1 MTQVA
6 SPPTVLRV
14 HSGPQARCDVCGAIS
29 VQTELIR
36 DPFIYGSGANAV
48 ELTAD
53 VRVHTCSTCGD
64 SFTDNEADVAYDEAV
79 CRHLGILTPAEIRAM
94 REGYG
99 LTRAE
104 LSHLTGFGKAT
115 LGRWERGEVNQNRSA
130 DRYLRLLQ
138 DPVVMRRLQAL
149 AEPADSPGSSRT
161 PVRPA
166 APTYVFI
173 AVPKQNDIREE
184 YRGFSPGPG
193 KTSRSFN
200 FEGSVAA

>member
-6 SPPTVLRV
+6 SPPTVLRA

-29 VQTELIR
+29 VQTELMR

-53 VRVHTCSTCGD
+53 VWVHTCSACGD
-64 SFTDNEADVAYDEAV
+64 SYTDDEADVAYDEAV
-79 CRHLGILTPAEIRAM
+79 CRHLGVLTPAEIRDM

-104 LSHLTGFGKAT
+104 FAQLTGFGKAT
-115 LGRWERGEVNQNRSA
+115 VGRWERGEVTQNRSA

-138 DPVVMRRLQAL
+138 EPGVMRRLRAL
-149 AEPADSPGSSRT
+149 GEVTDSAGLQTPA
-161 PVRPA
+161 RPR
-166 APTYVFI
+166 VFI
-173 AVPKQNDIREE
+173 FDCIQVSSQRVIRENA
-184 YRGFSPGPG
+184 RGLNPGIWKADPG
-193 KTSRSFN
+193 LG
-200 FEGSVAA
+200 FEAGAEA

>member
-6 SPPTVLRV
+6 SPPTVLRA

-29 VQTELIR
+29 VQTELMR

-53 VRVHTCSTCGD
+53 VWVHTCSACGD
-64 SFTDNEADVAYDEAV
+64 SYTDDEADVAYDEAV
-79 CRHLGILTPAEIRAM
+79 CRHLGVLTPAEIRDM

-104 LSHLTGFGKAT
+104 FAQLTGFGKAT
-115 LGRWERGEVNQNRSA
+115 VGRWERGEVTQNRSA

-138 DPVVMRRLQAL
+138 EPGVMRRLRAL
-149 AEPADSPGSSRT
+149 GEVTDSAGLQTPA
-161 PVRPA
+161 RPR
-166 APTYVFI
+166 VFI
-173 AVPKQNDIREE
+173 FDCIQVSSQRVIREHA
-184 YRGFSPGPG
+184 RGLNPGIWKADPG
-193 KTSRSFN
+193 LG
-200 FEGSVAA
+200 FEAGAEA